1 MELGAIVCVPNGE
14 PLCDQ
19 CPGILS
25 VNEKRGTSGRELPV
39 KRRQKGRRIEERT
52 VLVIRDGERV
62 VLKRRPKKG
71 LLAGLYEF
79 PNEPGTLTE
88 DEALRAVQD
97 MHLHPMRIQR
107 LEEVK
112 TYFSHVEW
120 HMQVH
125 GRSGFSDQRGSRT
138 VVCRGGTFGGNVSD
152 PGGICGLYEIYEH
165 PAGK

>member
-1 MELGAIVCVPNGE
+1 M
-14 PLCDQ
+14 
-19 CPGILS
+19 
-25 VNEKRGTSGRELPV
+25 
-39 KRRQKGRRIEERT
+39 
-52 VLVIRDGERV
+52 LVIRDGERV

-107 LEEVK
+107 LEEAK
-112 TYFSHVEW
+112 TYFFPRG
-120 HMQVH
+120 MAYAGVH

-138 VVCRGGTFGGNVSD
+138 VVCRGGTFGGSVSD